1 MATVVFAGGGT
12 AGHIQPALAVA
23 REWKKSHPL
32 DECLF
37 IGTAKGLETTL
48 IPEAGFELRII
59 PKVSIAR
66 RPSFSWLKIPFDLL
80 SSILAC
86 RKILSNSEL
95 LIGFG
100 GYVSAPAYLAARSLR
115 IPIVIHEANAKPG
128 WANKVGS
135 VFTPHLAVAHPV
147 EKGKFSEALLAGLPL
162 RSDVASAYEN
172 AKNDWALARAEAK
185 SRLGIAVNI
194 PFIFIMG
201 GSQGSVA
208 INSVINESVKVFQ
221 ENGYYVLHSVGRL
234 NQLPASID
242 GYKAVSYVDQ
252 MADAYLAADL
262 IIGRSGA
269 VTCSE
274 FRALGRYA
282 LFVPLPIGNGEQLV
296 NASSL
301 VSAGRARV
309 IDQKQFNARYIKEN
323 IANLITESSQSPISG
338 SGEDLMAAE
347 KILALA
353 EFAMKK

>member
-23 REWKKSHPL
+23 REWKKLHPS
-32 DECLF
+32 DKCLF
-37 IGTAKGLETTL
+37 IGTAQGLETTL

-59 PKVSIAR
+59 PKVAIAR
-66 RPSFSWLKIPFDLL
+66 RPSFSWLKIPFALL
-80 SSILAC
+80 TSITAS
-86 RKILSNSEL
+86 RKILSDAEL
-95 LIGFG
+95 LVGFG

-128 WANKVGS
+128 WANKVGAI
-135 VFTPHLAVAHPV
+135 FTPYLAVAHAV
-147 EKGKFSEALLAGLPL
+147 EKGKFSGALLAGLPL
-162 RSDVASAYEN
+162 RSDVATAFEH
-172 AKNDWALARAEAK
+172 AKKDWKVARTEAK
-185 SRLGIAVNI
+185 ARLGIAAEI
-194 PFIFIMG
+194 PFIFVMG

-208 INSVINESVKVFQ
+208 INRVIEECVDFFQ
-221 ENGYYVLHSVGRL
+221 KNSFNVLHSVGRL
-234 NQLPASID
+234 NQLPASAD

-252 MADAYLAADL
+252 MADVYLAADL

-309 IDQKQFNARYIKEN
+309 IDQKRFNASYVQEN
-323 IANLITESSQSPISG
+323 IAKLIFESSQSPISG
-338 SGEDLMAAE
+338 SGEDLRSVE
-347 KILALA
+347 KIVALA
-353 EFAMKK
+353 EFAIKK